1 MSLSRSTIGLYMAL
15 VFASGAAIG
24 VFGNRYY
31 EASQQSQVPQN
42 NKGKR
47 PPTPDE
53 FRKMYLN
60 NMREKLLLSDE
71 QVQKLTAILDE
82 TRAQMNDLHKRQL
95 PAQQE
100 IQKQQQEKI
109 RALMDSVQLEKYEAM
124 MKRLADRAKASKAK
138 QNNGN

>member
-1 MSLSRSTIGLYMAL
+1 MSLSRKTIGLYMAL

-31 EASQQSQVPQN
+31 EAAQQSNAPQT
-42 NKGKR
+42 KGKR

-53 FRKMYLN
+53 FRKMYLS

-82 TRAQMNDLHKRQL
+82 TRSQMNDLHKRQL

-100 IQKQQQEKI
+100 IQKQQQDKI

-124 MKRLADRAKASKAK
+124 MKRLADRAKANKAK

>member
-1 MSLSRSTIGLYMAL
+1 MSLSRKTVGLYMAL

-31 EASQQSQVPQN
+31 EASQQSNAPQ

-47 PPTPDE
+47 PPSPDE
-53 FRKMYLN
+53 FRKMYLT
-60 NMREKLLLSDE
+60 NMREKLLLSEE

-82 TRAQMNDLHKRQL
+82 TRTQMNDLHKRQL

-100 IQKQQQEKI
+100 IQKQQQDKI
-109 RALMDSVQLEKYEAM
+109 RALMDSVQLEKYDAM
-124 MKRLADRAKASKAK
+124 MKRLADRAKANKAK